1 MFGPSDWIRTSGL
14 LNPIY
19 STDVLV
25 SPFHYRI
32 DTLLP
37 IDFTGEKGN
46 RQGSG
51 RKSLLVVGQPDF
63 AKKSRN
69 VRNLLDLPPLHAG
82 PAPIS
87 NKPEAIVHRQVDGA
101 V

>member
-82 PAPIS
+82 QAPIS